1 MMNSQKDGESIL
13 PNFVFFSFSDFRC
26 QDCEFLPNEKFT
38 VKWPSFISKKWEN
51 LMQQKLDKI
60 DWIVDVNLDK
70 KNRQRAKTH
79 S

>member
-1 MMNSQKDGESIL
+1 MA
-13 PNFVFFSFSDFRC
+13 
-26 QDCEFLPNEKFT
+26 KF
-38 VKWPSFISKKWEN
+38 PSFISKKWEN

>member
-1 MMNSQKDGESIL
+1 MMNSQKDG
-13 PNFVFFSFSDFRC
+13 PNFFFSFSDFRC
-26 QDCEFLPNEKFT
+26 QDCVFLPNEKFT